1 MKKCF
6 AILFLVLTLTI
17 CTFAA
22 ERPRWVSLP
31 INVYIPE
38 YGNMSRLMHQAF
50 MSWQQ
55 QSRSLVRF
63 KFVDSPANAN
73 IEVEFVDF
81 VANCNDVH
89 AVGCTEMMTRGGQY
103 YKAYVTIG
111 TKQYKR
117 TYENG
122 RLTRALVTRPKDN
135 IYGVMLHEA
144 GHAIGLGHSDSSNS
158 IMYPYDLPTM
168 QYLTDEDMRL
178 LYNKYHCLLYTSD
191 AADE

>member
-144 GHAIGLGHSDSSNS
+144 GHAIGFGHSDSSNS

-178 LYNKYHCLLYTSD
+178 LYNKYH
-191 AADE
+191 

>member
-1 MKKCF
+1 
-6 AILFLVLTLTI
+6 
-17 CTFAA
+17 
-22 ERPRWVSLP
+22 
-31 INVYIPE
+31 
-38 YGNMSRLMHQAF
+38 
-50 MSWQQ
+50 
-55 QSRSLVRF
+55 
-63 KFVDSPANAN
+63 
-73 IEVEFVDF
+73 
-81 VANCNDVH
+81 
-89 AVGCTEMMTRGGQY
+89 MMTRGGQY

-144 GHAIGLGHSDSSNS
+144 GHAIGFGHSDSSNS

-178 LYNKYHCLLYTSD
+178 LYNKYH
-191 AADE
+191 